1 MQPLNWFDKL
11 VTPLLGGVA
20 AIILFVMMI
29 LTCSD
34 VIGRYFLNAPVF
46 GAFEMT
52 ELLLACLIFTGLP
65 LVTLRQEHICVDV
78 LDGITPDWMLRIQH
92 VVASFVAA
100 VATSYLAW
108 RLSLRGANMLAAGET
123 TAQLKLPLGYLATGM
138 SVLMAIT
145 AVSFFILI
153 FRRPSRQSTGEV

>member
-1 MQPLNWFDKL
+1 MQPLNRFDKL
-11 VTPLLGGVA
+11 VTPLLSGVA
-20 AIILFVMMI
+20 AIILFVMMM
-29 LTCSD
+29 LTCCD
-34 VIGRYFLNAPVF
+34 VIGRYFLNAPVY

-78 LDGITPDWMLRIQH
+78 LDGITPDWMLRILH
-92 VVASFVAA
+92 IVASFVAA

-108 RLSLRGANMLAAGET
+108 RLCLRGANMLAAGET

-138 SVLMAIT
+138 SVLMAVT